1 MISKVNFHFLGPG
14 VWPPRPSECSSSL
27 CNGVLRAHSPFKELS
42 SHVRV
47 GVRKPPHHQP
57 GPHLTLAKHWHHCR
71 GMQWCGGQEKLLEFQ
86 WTLLA
91 WQLKTRVSFYLILHS
106 SLLFNYFTFILTLWF
121 VTERGGFKSLFKT
134 TTYVVPTYLVYSW

>member
-57 GPHLTLAKHWHHCR
+57 GRTAFKLWRNTGITVEECNGAVAKKNYWNFN
-71 GMQWCGGQEKLLEFQ
+71 GPF
-86 WTLLA
+86 
-91 WQLKTRVSFYLILHS
+91 WQLKTRVSFYLILQ
-106 SLLFNYFTFILTLWF
+106 SLLFNHFTFILTL
-121 VTERGGFKSLFKT
+121 
-134 TTYVVPTYLVYSW
+134 